1 MTTRHTYHHGD
12 LRRAVLAAAVEVIE
26 RDGPARLS
34 LRDLAR
40 RAGVS
45 HAGPVHHFG
54 DKAGVLTALAT
65 EGYGL
70 LADALEAS
78 PDGDSEL
85 VELGVSYVRFAV
97 RHPAHFAVMF
107 RLDLLHPEDPD
118 LCAARQRAR
127 ALLTG
132 GVERVVGD
140 SATLRPE
147 LAGVAAWSLVHGY
160 ASLHLAGALPEE
172 ASGEDVE
179 GVARAVAALLF
190 RSP

>member
-1 MTTRHTYHHGD
+1 MTTRHPYHHGD
-12 LRRAVLAAAVEVIE
+12 LRRALLDAAVEAIE

-70 LADALEAS
+70 LADALGAS
-78 PDGDSEL
+78 PAGASEL

-107 RLDLLHPEDPD
+107 RRDLLHPEDPE
-118 LCAARQRAR
+118 LRAAQQRAR

-132 GVERVVGD
+132 GVERAVGGRTT
-140 SATLRPE
+140 AGPR

-160 ASLHLAGALPEE
+160 ASLHLVGALGEE
-172 ASGEDVE
+172 AGEDVE
-179 GVARAVAALLF
+179 ETARVVAGLLF
-190 RSP
+190 SSP